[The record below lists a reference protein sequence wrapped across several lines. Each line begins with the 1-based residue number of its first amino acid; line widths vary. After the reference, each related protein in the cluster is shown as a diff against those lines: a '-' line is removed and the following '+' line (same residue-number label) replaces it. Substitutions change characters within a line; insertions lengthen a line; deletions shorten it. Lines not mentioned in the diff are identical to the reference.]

1 MKERSENND
10 KVKEEKGMAVLAKP
24 TDEVALLHVDNLKDF
39 IECMNNTRSSKDFQ
53 EQRERAGRLFNA
65 DGGKK

>member
-10 KVKEEKGMAVLAKP
+10 KVKEEGMAVLAKP
-24 TDEVALLHVDNLKDF
+24 IDEVALLQVDNLKDF

-65 DGGKK
+65 DGDKK